1 MPPSGGG
8 KLDEK
13 GGYTVLAFAHVRA
26 QPGHAQRVHGPEH
39 VPPVVRVLPDVDE
52 VRS

>member
-1 MPPSGGG
+1 MPPSGGDM
-8 KLDEK
+8 LDEK
-13 GGYTVLAFAHVRA
+13 GDYTALAFAHARE

-39 VPPVVRVLPDVDE
+39 VPPVVRVSPGEDE